1 MADKQAFYG
10 WKLVAVLFALVFF
23 NMGFPYYGGSVING
37 YMIHEIPMS
46 RSTLG
51 LGFTLINLFVGLA
64 SMLAAMSIIKYG
76 VRATFIIGSALICF
90 GSLFMGFD
98 ASKPWQY
105 LFAFGVINGIGISFS
120 TLFAAATA
128 VTRWFRRYR
137 GRAMGIALSSPGFAG
152 FAVSPFLDKMLRTAG
167 GDWRV
172 GWKIVAS
179 ASLISGL
186 LALLFVKES
195 PQSLGQSVDGIP
207 AEEQNRPSRTET
219 LATNHPWTASQAY
232 RTPAYWLIAV
242 GGIATT
248 FPFFFF
254 VAHWVLRLRGA
265 GIASSSAAWAMSLF
279 TIGTI
284 GGHWLGGLLMDVM
297 NSRLVFAIGLSVY
310 FVGSYL
316 AIIVQPDMLTV
327 AYAAAVSYGVASGW
341 TLTCLSTIVAHYYGP
356 AAFPR
361 LNGMMTLVT
370 SVLASPAGF
379 VGGKLF
385 DLYGSY
391 TRAFEL
397 NCVIAAIGIVA
408 VAFAVMPRPRSEAGA
423 PATRS
428 LSDQSAAQY
437 LPARQGIRRQRMK
450 LKFGERS
457 MEVHAIVPSIGPQNV
472 GNIAAGLRRRE

>member
-1 MADKQAFYG
+1 VGDKRPFYG
-10 WKLVAVLFALVFF
+10 WKLVAVLFSLVFF

-64 SMLAAMSIIKYG
+64 SVFVAMSILKYG
-76 VRATFIIGSALICF
+76 VRVTFIVGSALICL
-90 GSLFMGFD
+90 GSLFMSLY
-98 ASKPWQY
+98 ASKPWHY
-105 LFAFGVINGIGISFS
+105 LIAFGVINGIGISFS
-120 TLFAAATA
+120 TLFTAATA

-152 FAVSPFLDKMLRTAG
+152 FAVSPFLDKMLRTADG
-167 GDWRV
+167 NWHV
-172 GWKIVAS
+172 GWEIVAGTGVI
-179 ASLISGL
+179 AGL
-186 LALLFVKES
+186 LAFLFVKES

-207 AEEQNRPSRTET
+207 AEEQNRPSRTDA
-219 LATNHPWTASQAY
+219 LATNYPWTASQAY
-232 RTPAYWLIAV
+232 RTSAYWLIAV

-254 VAHWVLRLRGA
+254 VAHWILRLRGA

-297 NSRLVFAIGLSVY
+297 NSRLVFAIGLSIY

-327 AYAAAVSYGVASGW
+327 AYAAAISYGVASGW
-341 TLTCLSTIVAHYYGP
+341 TLTCVSTITAHYYGP
-356 AAFPR
+356 AAFPQ
-361 LNGMMTLVT
+361 LNGVMTLVT
-370 SVLASPAGF
+370 SVLAAPAGYI
-379 VGGKLF
+379 GGKVF

-397 NCVIAAIGIVA
+397 NCVVAAVGIVA
-408 VAFAVMPRPRSEAGA
+408 VAFAVMPRPGNEVGA
-423 PATRS
+423 PTIHVPGEPLVS
-428 LSDQSAAQY
+428 ITED
-437 LPARQGIRRQRMK
+437 LPASKRIRRQKTKMK
-450 LKFGERS
+450 ANERC
-457 MEVHAIVPSIGPQNV
+457 MEVFVFAPSIGQICP
-472 GNIAAGLRRRE
+472 